1 MSPEFRTEVWTEDI
15 KFRVLATEWSHT
27 QRSSKLWELNMKMS
41 EDKEEPTKE
50 NGKKGLEREEE
61 NQANRGSWKP
71 SRDRALRMRQP
82 STVSNSAYR
91 SPKIR
96 MVEDK

>member
-1 MSPEFRTEVWTEDI
+1 
-15 KFRVLATEWSHT
+15 
-27 QRSSKLWELNMKMS
+27 MKMS

-50 NGKKGLEREEE
+50 NGKKGLERGEE
-61 NQANRGSWKP
+61 NQANRAFWKP
-71 SRDRALRMRQP
+71 SRDRALRMRRS

-91 SPKIR
+91 SPKMR